1 MRMNY
6 DSVRRDMK
14 KLRALAEECEA
25 SVATC
30 TKYQNEISQ
39 YWEGD
44 SANAY
49 KEGLRKLKTKHQKL
63 AQDIERAASL
73 IQSVADDMEEEDRR
87 LAAEIARKKMA
98 AELGAQM
105 NANVFGAKTS
115 SGGSKTAAS
124 TAKAITNTVKNIAK
138 SSSSSPK
145 TGSTSLGKAVSNLV
159 SKLFGKG

>member
-98 AELGAQM
+98 AVAASASTGKA
-105 NANVFGAKTS
+105 ASSGAKS
-115 SGGSKTAAS
+115 ASNAAKAAS
-124 TAKAITNTVKNIAK
+124 NAVSNAAKSAK
-138 SSSSSPK
+138 SSSSSAK
-145 TGSTSLGKAVSNLV
+145 TGSSTLAKAVGNLV

>member
-6 DSVRRDMK
+6 SSVRRDMK

-25 SVATC
+25 AAATC
-30 TKYQNEISQ
+30 NKYQNELSQ

-49 KEGLRKLKTKHQKL
+49 KEGLRTLKVKNQKL
-63 AQDIERAASL
+63 AQDIERAAAL

-98 AELGAQM
+98 GALNTKSIGNALG
-105 NANVFGAKTS
+105 VKSSSGSAKTA
-115 SGGSKTAAS
+115 SGAAG
-124 TAKAITNTVKNIAK
+124 AVTNTVKAG
-138 SSSSSPK
+138 SS
-145 TGSTSLGKAVSNLV
+145 TLNNAVNDLV
-159 SKLFGKG
+159 SRLFGKG

>member
-98 AELGAQM
+98 AVAASASTGKA
-105 NANVFGAKTS
+105 ASSGAKS
-115 SGGSKTAAS
+115 ASNAAKAAS
-124 TAKAITNTVKNIAK
+124 NAVSNAAKSAK
-138 SSSSSPK
+138 SSSSSAK
-145 TGSTSLGKAVSNLV
+145 TGSSTLAKAVSNLV